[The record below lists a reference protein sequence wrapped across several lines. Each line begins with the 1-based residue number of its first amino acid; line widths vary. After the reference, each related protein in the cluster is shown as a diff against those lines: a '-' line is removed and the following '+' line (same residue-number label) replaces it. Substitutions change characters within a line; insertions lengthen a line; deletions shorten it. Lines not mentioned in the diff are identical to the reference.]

1 MSVRRASVE
10 RRHVRRGTNDER
22 WKLSVPRHRRSHSA
36 LSPQQS
42 WGAGVHRVACSP
54 HVAGERGVAADDDI
68 VDYAVEVDGVVV
80 DKIQVKASSD
90 PPNNQLVRDLYP
102 GIIADG
108 DALDNFNKQPR
119 DLHKRERSASAPGQ
133 TQRNTGI
140 KPWKIGHPQL
150 FSRRRLCGLQ
160 R

>member
-1 MSVRRASVE
+1 MSGGSYQYLATADHILRYLRNNLGELASIAL
-10 RRHVRRGTNDER
+10 HVRPTS
-22 WKLSVPRHRRSHSA
+22 LA
-36 LSPQQS
+36 
-42 WGAGVHRVACSP
+42 
-54 HVAGERGVAADDDI
+54 ERGVAADDDI
-68 VDYAVEVDGVVV
+68 VDYVDGVVV

-133 TQRNTGI
+133 TPRETPASSPGRSDTRSC
-140 KPWKIGHPQL
+140 
-150 FSRRRLCGLQ
+150 SRDADCAGSNAERRLGTASTFIGPNHEDLS
-160 R
+160 